1 MAASATADTL
11 LYKIGSGQLHVSVAL
26 EIASAVAS
34 DGVTAQRIKTLA
46 HMYTDTNQE
55 RSLHRWLADLHG
67 HSLQLYTIQMLLQPP
82 GKLKPEEVLRKD
94 VRPGPKR
101 RHQRPRPQTT
111 LPCHRNHHRRALGN
125 KGGLIG
131 AAIQC

>member
-1 MAASATADTL
+1 M
-11 LYKIGSGQLHVSVAL
+11 
-26 EIASAVAS
+26 AS

-46 HMYTDTNQE
+46 HMHTDTNQE

-67 HSLQLYTIQMLLQPP
+67 HNLQLYTIQMLLQPP

-101 RHQRPRPQTT
+101 RHQRPRPQTSHYEAGRPSYP